1 MEIETL
7 RELLATQG
15 PDVLTIGN
23 LEACDLPDIWWA
35 GSPTHLRNVALKL
48 EAAARGELDYLAA
61 RTPDGSPV
69 AKSYIDFR
77 VGEDE
82 AEIAQLATHPELQ
95 GLGIA
100 TRLIAAAEN
109 RIRQRGRRW
118 AILGVEVG
126 EDRTRRF
133 YERLGYV
140 AWTQRSASWETDDGT
155 YHTEIVLLRKDLHT
169 SR

>member
-15 PDVLTIGN
+15 PGVLTFGK
-23 LEACDLPDIWWA
+23 LEARDLPDIWWA

-61 RTPDGSPV
+61 RAPDGTPV
-69 AKSYIDFR
+69 AKGYIDYAT
-77 VGEDE
+77 GE
-82 AEIAQLATHPELQ
+82 AEGTIGQLATRPELQ

-100 TRLIAAAEN
+100 TRLINAAEAC
-109 RIRQRGRRW
+109 IRERGRRW
-118 AILGVEVG
+118 AVIGVEAG

-133 YERLGYV
+133 YERLGYA
-140 AWTQRSASWETDDGT
+140 AWTQQSASWETDDGT
-155 YHTEIVLLRKDLHT
+155 YHTEIVLLRKDLHAPQ
-169 SR
+169 